1 MEGTTL
7 LRRTKKLKDQ
17 RKGRSKQGKSIGLRK
32 IAQRMKQPKRTGNE
46 GRGLLVGVVVVV
58 GDVVLL
64 LLLHGEL
71 RYRL

>member
-32 IAQRMKQPKRTGNE
+32 ITQRMKQPKRTGNE

-71 RYRL
+71 RHRL